1 MSNQSRT
8 KVIATLAPV
17 ATVALR
23 SSPTPSTLQ
32 NASVG
37 QQWPPRCVC
46 HYGTRKPPNDGSSPK
61 NQRVLG
67 SWEQPQMDSE
77 FVSVTHCPK
86 SMNHQLK
93 TFEFELL
100 CTVMA
105 DIETF
110 IELSDRLQRSDERFV
125 RAIREVGVPFTPSSW
140 KRGSIT
146 SAQKMAY
153 TRAVRR
159 LEQSGF
165 IHRISESKR
174 DRTTHVRPTETAI
187 AFMIDQLGSQIDCD
201 QLFGSIS
208 RFDWCG
214 NLVGKSQRMAEL
226 EKIEDKVHVE

>member
-1 MSNQSRT
+1 MEYPTSQKSRQWANSGPH
-8 KVIATLAPV
+8 VASATMARGHQKSFRYSEPD
-17 ATVALR
+17 
-23 SSPTPSTLQ
+23 PT
-32 NASVG
+32 
-37 QQWPPRCVC
+37 
-46 HYGTRKPPNDGSSPK
+46 D
-61 NQRVLG
+61 LG

-100 CTVMA
+100 CNVMA

-208 RFDWCG
+208 RFAWCG

-226 EKIEDKVHVE
+226 KKIEDKVHVE